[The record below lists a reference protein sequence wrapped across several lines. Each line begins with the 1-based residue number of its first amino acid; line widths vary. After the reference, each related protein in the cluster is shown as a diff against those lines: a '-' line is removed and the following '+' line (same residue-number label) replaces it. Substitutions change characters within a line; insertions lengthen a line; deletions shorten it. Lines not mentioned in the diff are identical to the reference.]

1 MLASHFRTFFQAN
14 PGLLH
19 FSAHSHHPWPDAT
32 EAGHAQYWRDSA
44 TRTDTKWDHVFGT
57 VVPKAQAHVAR
68 ILGLS
73 DSGQVAFAAN
83 THEFVTRIYSCIEA
97 DRPVRVLTSAH
108 EFHSFKRQTRRF
120 QESGRVQAT
129 EIPGPP
135 WNTFTQRFC
144 EAARAGDWDLVWLS
158 HVFFDSA
165 FVVQDLEAICE
176 AAPANA
182 IVAIDGYHAF
192 CAIPVDLGRVHERAF
207 YLGGGYKYAMAG
219 EGAAYL
225 CIPPGCDLR
234 PVDTGWF
241 ASFDTLSDKPGERVP
256 YGEGAM
262 RFWGATFDP
271 TGVYRLN
278 AAMDWLVSTGTTVG
292 AIHAHSL
299 AMQRQFLEGI
309 ARLGAGPLDSASLV
323 PPAGVERGNFLV
335 FDVDGAEALNE
346 RFKKQRILI
355 DRRDRRLRFG
365 FGVYHDEDMVHAL
378 VAAVAR
384 ALKD

>member
-44 TRTDTKWDHVFGT
+44 TRTDTKWDHVFGS

-73 DSGQVAFAAN
+73 DPGQVAFAAN

-97 DRPVRVLTSAH
+97 DRPIRVLTSAH

-120 QESGRVQAT
+120 QESGRVVAT

-144 EAARAGDWDLVWLS
+144 EAARGGEWDLVWLS

-165 FVVQDLEAICE
+165 FVVRDLEAICE

-241 ASFDTLSDKPGERVP
+241 ASFDTLSGKPGERVP

-278 AAMDWLVSTGTTVG
+278 AAMDWLVSTGTTIG

-299 AMQRQFLEGI
+299 AMQQRFLDGI
-309 ARLGAGPLDSASLV
+309 QRLGTSPLNAGSLM
-323 PPAGVERGNFLV
+323 PPEGVERGNFLV

-346 RFKKQRILI
+346 RFKKQHILI

-365 FGVYHDEDMVHAL
+365 FGVYHDQDMVHRL
-378 VAAVAR
+378 VEAVAR
-384 ALKD
+384 ALR

>member
-1 MLASHFRTFFQAN
+1 MLARHFRRFFEAN

-32 EAGHAQYWRDSA
+32 EAAHARYWEDSA
-44 TRTDTKWDHVFGT
+44 TLVDRKWDRVFGE

-73 DSGQVAFAAN
+73 QPKQVAFAAN
-83 THEFVTRIYSCIEA
+83 THEFVTRLYSCLEG
-97 DRPVRVLTSAH
+97 RGPFRVLSSAH
-108 EFHSFKRQTRRF
+108 EFHSFRRQTRRL
-120 QESGRVQAT
+120 QEAGVVELT
-129 EIPGPP
+129 EIAGPP
-135 WNTFTQRFC
+135 WHDFTERFC
-144 EAARAGDWDLVWLS
+144 EAARSGDWDLVWVS

-165 FVVQDLEAICE
+165 FIVQGLEAICE
-176 AAPANA
+176 AAPERAL
-182 IVAIDGYHAF
+182 VAIDGYHAF
-192 CAIPVDLGRVHERAF
+192 CAIPVDLARVHRRAF

-225 CIPPGCDLR
+225 AVPPGCTLR

-241 ASFDTLSDKPGERVP
+241 ASFDQLAEKPGGKVP
-256 YGEGAM
+256 YADDAF

-271 TGVYRLN
+271 AGVYRLN
-278 AAMDWLVSTGTTVG
+278 AAMDWLASTGTTVAG
-292 AIHAHSL
+292 VHHHAA
-299 AMQRQFLEGI
+299 AMQKHFVDDL
-309 ARLGAGPLDSASLV
+309 ARLGPNPLDAGHLV
-323 PPAGVERGNFLV
+323 PPAGVRRGNFLV
-335 FDVDGAEALNE
+335 FDVDEAAELNA
-346 RFKKQRILI
+346 RFKKQQVLI

-365 FGVYHDEDMVHAL
+365 FGVYHDEDMVHQL